1 MIGEASSVYVG
12 TASVV
17 TTNGR
22 DLNAEELAEMA
33 VNRIISISDQAPMPI
48 REQAFA
54 FKDKLY
60 AIILFYMKRSARA
73 ERIGI
78 SDLLRK
84 EGFSKI
90 ADKIVDI
97 E

>member
-1 MIGEASSVYVG
+1 MIGESSSVLVG

-22 DLNAEELAEMA
+22 DLNAEELTNMA
-33 VNRIISISDQAPMPI
+33 VDRIISISEQAPMPI

-54 FKDKLY
+54 FREKLH
-60 AIILFYMKRSARA
+60 AIILFYMKRAARS
-73 ERIGI
+73 ERIEI
-78 SDLLRK
+78 SNLLRK
-84 EGFSKI
+84 EGFHQIS
-90 ADKIVDI
+90 DKIVDI